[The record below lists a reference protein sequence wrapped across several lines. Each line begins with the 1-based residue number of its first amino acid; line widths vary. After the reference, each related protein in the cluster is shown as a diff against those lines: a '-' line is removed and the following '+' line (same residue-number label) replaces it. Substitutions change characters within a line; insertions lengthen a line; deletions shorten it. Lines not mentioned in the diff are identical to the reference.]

1 MASDTKTMDLVR
13 KYGHAPIG
21 WEPVN
26 DGVGDRSW
34 FLIRHPKQG
43 NRYGKAEYHLD
54 KNGKLIRYTMAGAYR
69 KAMELNGIT

>member
-1 MASDTKTMDLVR
+1 MASGIKTMELVR
-13 KYGHAPIG
+13 IYRRVPGG

-26 DGVGDRSW
+26 DGVGDRIW
-34 FLIRHPKQG
+34 FLIRFPKQG
-43 NRYGKAEYHLD
+43 NRNGKAECHLD